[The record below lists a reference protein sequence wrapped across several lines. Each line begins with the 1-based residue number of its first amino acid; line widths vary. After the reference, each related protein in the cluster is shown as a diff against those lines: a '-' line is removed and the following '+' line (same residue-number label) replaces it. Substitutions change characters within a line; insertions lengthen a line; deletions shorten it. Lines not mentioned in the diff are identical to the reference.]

1 MRITMLGTGAPMSP
15 RAATGLVVT
24 AEGCE
29 PLLIDTCGGFELPR
43 QLGRYGIPIRSLRAV
58 IATHR
63 HLDHI
68 GGMGSLFI
76 ADQPLDIYAL
86 DDTHDG
92 IRGLMEA
99 TFPEWPIH
107 PEVRHITVRPGE
119 RFEVGGF
126 IVSFFE
132 MVHRVPTVAVRV
144 EAGGR
149 ALAFSADSVPCD
161 ALIDCARDADLFLCD
176 ALSAP
181 GSDQASID
189 RTTQRMHPTAR
200 EAGEMATAATARA
213 LLLTHFASW
222 ADMDAM
228 RGEARATYDG
238 PVTLAEDGGVYEV

>member
-1 MRITMLGTGAPMSP
+1 MSS

-24 AEGCE
+24 VEGRE

-43 QLGRYGIPIRSLRAV
+43 QLGKCSIPIRSLRDV

-63 HLDHI
+63 HFDHI
-68 GGMGSLFI
+68 GGMASLFI

-92 IRGLMEA
+92 IRGLMAA

-107 PEVRHITVRPGE
+107 PEVRHITIAPGE
-119 RFEVGGF
+119 RHEIGGF
-126 IVSFFE
+126 VVTFFE
-132 MVHRVPTVAVRV
+132 MEHRVPTVAVRI
-144 EAGGR
+144 EAGGKV
-149 ALAFSADSVPCD
+149 LAFSADSVPCQ
-161 ALIDCARDADLFLCD
+161 ALIDCARDADLFICD

-181 GSDQASID
+181 GTDQAMID

-200 EAGEMATAATARA
+200 EAGEMATAANARA

-228 RGEARATYDG
+228 PVEAAAAFDG
-238 PVTLAEDGGVYEV
+238 PVTIAEDCQTYVV